1 MNCLLRSIFP
11 LGTLVFLAG
20 SLFAADG
27 FELKERWIVGKRYY
41 QTTET
46 IQTNN
51 VILAAGPR
59 EQLNSTTLET
69 SAEVRAGEKGKGK
82 RMTAKITRVAMEI
95 SSNGKG
101 INFDSSKPGEGNDPR
116 GVGKIMASV
125 IGKEVRISLNEK
137 DEITDVEN
145 YDELMKGLSSS
156 AAGVD
161 MSKVISKESLIQ
173 MVNGHAFNTAPANP
187 VKPGDGWA
195 FSKRNEFPQFGNVN
209 IAGNYM
215 FKGMTDHDGI
225 EVAEVIVDA
234 TVSVDSQSAD
244 SSKAA
249 APKADKFATKMQNGS
264 IKGRIWFDPKIGF
277 ARETQITQ
285 EVTVTKRNFAEA
297 SGTMSIHNKQI
308 NRAKLTKIEDLE

>member
-1 MNCLLRSIFP
+1 
-11 LGTLVFLAG
+11 
-20 SLFAADG
+20 
-27 FELKERWIVGKRYY
+27 
-41 QTTET
+41 
-46 IQTNN
+46 
-51 VILAAGPR
+51 
-59 EQLNSTTLET
+59 
-69 SAEVRAGEKGKGK
+69 
-82 RMTAKITRVAMEI
+82 MEI

-101 INFDSSKPGEGNDPR
+101 INFDSNKPGEGNDPR
-116 GVGKIMASV
+116 GIGKIVGGV
-125 IGKEVRISLNEK
+125 IGKEVKIALNEK

-145 YDELMKGLSSS
+145 YDDLIKALNSSS
-156 AAGVD
+156 SGVD
-161 MSKVISKESLIQ
+161 MSKVISRESLIQ
-173 MVNGHAFNTAPANP
+173 MVNGHAFNTVPVNR
-187 VKPGDGWA
+187 VKPGDGWV
-195 FSKRNEFPQFGNVN
+195 FSRKNEFPQFGRIN

-215 FKGMTDHDGI
+215 FKGMTDHDGA

-234 TVSVDSQSAD
+234 TVSVDSQGAD

-249 APKADKFATKMQNGS
+249 APKADKFATKMQTGS